1 MTKKK
6 TSSNPTTTVVV
17 EGISVTVPLDEDPTF
32 TGLHASLTQVNKISG
47 VKGYILRNRTKAVI
61 ELQNPAKILDYA
73 LLLSEATEAN
83 EKISKLFH
91 LNVTKSVVEGSEIK
105 MLCATVGENRLGIF
119 MDKSL
124 DHMDI
129 FRQISP

>member
-1 MTKKK
+1 MTKKRP
-6 TSSNPTTTVVV
+6 SLNPTTTVVL
-17 EGISVTVPLDEDPTF
+17 EGVSVTVPLDEDPAF

-47 VKGYILRNRTKAVI
+47 VRGYILRNKTKAVI
-61 ELQNPAKILDYA
+61 ELQNPTKILDYA
-73 LLLSEATEAN
+73 LLLSETTEAN

-91 LNVTKSVVEGSEIK
+91 LNVTKSVVDGSEIK
-105 MLCATVGENRLGIF
+105 MLCITAGENKVGVF

-124 DHMDI
+124 DHMEI

>member
-6 TSSNPTTTVVV
+6 TSMNPTTTVVV
-17 EGISVTVPLDEDPTF
+17 EGISVTVPIDEDPTF
-32 TGLHASLTQVNKISG
+32 TGLHANLTQINKIQG
-47 VKGYILRNRTKAVI
+47 IKGYILRNKTKAVI

-73 LLLSEATEAN
+73 LLLSETTEAN

-91 LNVTKSVVEGSEIK
+91 LNVTKSVVDGSEIK
-105 MLCATVGENRLGIF
+105 MLCAIVGENKLGIF